1 MNLKNLILSGTS
13 LSTEVR
19 SVSREMKCFVTV
31 GGYVKCDERVWK
43 INDYRKLYGK
53 INESNIY
60 YYLKHYSVHISLLKK
75 DMDIHT
81 TDLIDYNYVKDISNY
96 EELEKK
102 IKEFV
107 KEIDLNQ
114 FVPIWKSEAPL

>member
-1 MNLKNLILSGTS
+1 MDLKMLILSGTS

-19 SVSREMKCFVTV
+19 SFSQETKCFVTV
-31 GGYVKCDERVWK
+31 GGYVKCDERVWN

-60 YYLKHYSVHISLLKK
+60 YYLKHYSVPVSLLKK
-75 DMDIHT
+75 GIDIHT
-81 TDLIDYNYVKDISNY
+81 TDLIDYNYVNDISSY

-102 IKEFV
+102 IKEFS
-107 KEIDLNQ
+107 KEIDFDQ
-114 FVPIWKSEAPL
+114 FVPIWKSEAPF